1 MLSAFT
7 PNHPS
12 TNANVYPSSGGMP
25 IPCGEQYVNSSQF
38 ANWNSPTGSPV
49 KNTMNSSPVPNN
61 ESFMNV
67 DYPASTP
74 GPFGGMNG
82 PNSGFGSSPAQINS
96 LSDVPMDSN
105 PTMNPIE
112 ENKCTDLILHPQ
124 YAVQSN
130 SLKCIST
137 IAQSFD
143 YLYQ

>member
-1 MLSAFT
+1 MS
-7 PNHPS
+7 
-12 TNANVYPSSGGMP
+12 
-25 IPCGEQYVNSSQF
+25 IPCGEQYVSSSQF
-38 ANWNSPTGSPV
+38 ANWSSPTGSPV

-74 GPFGGMNG
+74 GPFGGMTG
-82 PNSGFGSSPAQINS
+82 PNSGFESSSAQISS
-96 LSDVPMDSN
+96 LSDVSMDSN
-105 PTMNPIE
+105 LTMNPAE

-130 SLKCIST
+130 NLKCIST